1 MKGEFPFQK
10 TNPPPQ
16 QNHQNGGCRL
26 KKNSKQEKVSISL
39 SEPLITASLLSGHGL
54 RFEFE
59 RAWGHLE
66 APGSRPPFPP
76 PALSLSLSPATQS
89 IRPLNATEPSIFEIL
104 SQMCRLHLKH
114 AEVYKAK
121 IKSFVDDAPLPKQ
134 VVNAK
139 QQRLVDI
146 VWSHETFAKELLL
159 NEHHPFKDATERQ
172 LVLRMLENSYTK
184 KQFHQ
189 QVADAK
195 QLQSDLVQPEKML
208 QKLDLVPT

>member
-1 MKGEFPFQK
+1 M
-10 TNPPPQ
+10 
-16 QNHQNGGCRL
+16 
-26 KKNSKQEKVSISL
+26 S
-39 SEPLITASLLSGHGL
+39 
-54 RFEFE
+54 
-59 RAWGHLE
+59 
-66 APGSRPPFPP
+66 PPFPP
-76 PALSLSLSPATQS
+76 PALSLSPGSLS
-89 IRPLNATEPSIFEIL
+89 IRPLNAIEPSEFEL
-104 SQMCRLHLKH
+104 SQMCRCRLHLRH

-121 IKSFVDDAPLPKQ
+121 IKSFVDDAPLPEQ

-146 VWSHETFAKELLL
+146 VWSHETFAKELLS

>member
-1 MKGEFPFQK
+1 MGA
-10 TNPPPQ
+10 
-16 QNHQNGGCRL
+16 L
-26 KKNSKQEKVSISL
+26 
-39 SEPLITASLLSGHGL
+39 
-54 RFEFE
+54 
-59 RAWGHLE
+59 LE
-66 APGSRPPFPP
+66 APSYSRPPFPP

-134 VVNAK
+134 VVNVK

>member
-1 MKGEFPFQK
+1 M
-10 TNPPPQ
+10 
-16 QNHQNGGCRL
+16 

-59 RAWGHLE
+59 RAVGALGG
-66 APGSRPPFPP
+66 PQVVPPFPP
-76 PALSLSLSPATQS
+76 PALSLSPASQG

-134 VVNAK
+134 VANAK

>member
-1 MKGEFPFQK
+1 
-10 TNPPPQ
+10 
-16 QNHQNGGCRL
+16 
-26 KKNSKQEKVSISL
+26 
-39 SEPLITASLLSGHGL
+39 
-54 RFEFE
+54 
-59 RAWGHLE
+59 
-66 APGSRPPFPP
+66 
-76 PALSLSLSPATQS
+76 
-89 IRPLNATEPSIFEIL
+89 
-104 SQMCRLHLKH
+104 MCRLHLKH

-121 IKSFVDDAPLPKQ
+121 IKSFVDDVPLPKQ

>member
-1 MKGEFPFQK
+1 
-10 TNPPPQ
+10 
-16 QNHQNGGCRL
+16 
-26 KKNSKQEKVSISL
+26 
-39 SEPLITASLLSGHGL
+39 
-54 RFEFE
+54 
-59 RAWGHLE
+59 
-66 APGSRPPFPP
+66 
-76 PALSLSLSPATQS
+76 
-89 IRPLNATEPSIFEIL
+89 
-104 SQMCRLHLKH
+104 MCRLHLKH

-195 QLQSDLVQPEKML
+195 QLQSDLVQPERCFRSSTSYPRKRIPPHPGRAEAGML
-208 QKLDLVPT
+208 FWLAGSSNKSTEFRRA